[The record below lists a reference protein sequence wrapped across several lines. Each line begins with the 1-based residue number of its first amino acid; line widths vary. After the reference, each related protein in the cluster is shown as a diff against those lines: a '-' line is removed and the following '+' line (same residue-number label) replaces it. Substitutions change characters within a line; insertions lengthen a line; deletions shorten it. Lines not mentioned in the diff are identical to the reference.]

1 MIGPEHESLRPAT
14 GDGFSEAVTVAFG
27 DADAAVFGVA
37 RVGLVPGEST
47 TASALAIVLADN
59 APVLALARGG
69 EPVQAPRW
77 ESIEVG
83 GVGLQTVEP
92 LGAWRASA
100 RAPAPDGGPASL
112 ELELR
117 ALSPPVELSPGSP
130 AGRAGGMQ
138 GYEQLCRVTGAVT
151 LGGEE
156 RAIDSLGQRG
166 HAWGT
171 PDWDRMTMTRSISAW
186 LGDDLAL
193 WLTAIRPEGAK
204 AHDAEAVT
212 ATLVEGAASVDL
224 DEARLST
231 TWDDGERQ
239 RRAGLELW
247 ETEETEYPRRL
258 AGEVVAGTT
267 LDLGRLRL
275 DCAFFSWHMEGRAG
289 VGRYDVLR
297 RT

>member
-1 MIGPEHESLRPAT
+1 MIGPDQEALRPAT
-14 GDGFSEAVTVAFG
+14 GEGFSDAVTVAFG
-27 DADAAVFGVA
+27 DAEAGVFGVA
-37 RVGLVPGEST
+37 RVGVVPGEST

-59 APVLALARGG
+59 APVLAVARGG
-69 EPVQAPRW
+69 EPVQAPGW
-77 ESIEVG
+77 QSIEVA
-83 GVGLQTVEP
+83 GVGLETVEP
-92 LGAWRASA
+92 LGAWRASV
-100 RAPAPDGGPASL
+100 RTPGPDGEPARL
-112 ELELR
+112 ELDLR
-117 ALSPPVELSPGSP
+117 ALCPPVELSPGSS

-151 LGGEE
+151 LGGRD
-156 RAIDSLGQRG
+156 RALDCLGQRG

-171 PDWDRMTMTRSISAW
+171 PDWDRMTMTRNISAW

-204 AHDAEAVT
+204 AHDAEAVS
-212 ATLVEGAASVDL
+212 ATLVDGEAFVEL

-231 TWDDGERQ
+231 TWDDEERQ